1 MKIEQFEK
9 ELKELDSSFRV
20 VPHPSNPTMAGVYLG
35 SLYVCG
41 IPGGEIF
48 NEVRPDYKNEHGHV
62 HKTREQALAQI
73 GHYLWRIKNEP
84 GFLETESEIINESS
98 ET

>member
-9 ELKELDSSFRV
+9 ELRELDAGFRI
-20 VPHPSNPTMAGVYLG
+20 VPHPNNPTMAGVYLG

-41 IPGGEIF
+41 IPNGDIYD
-48 NEVRPDYKNEHGHV
+48 EVKADYKNEHGHV
-62 HKTREQALAQI
+62 HKTRATALAQI
-73 GHYLWRIKNEP
+73 SDYLWRIKNEP
-84 GFLETESEIINESS
+84 GFLESESEVIS